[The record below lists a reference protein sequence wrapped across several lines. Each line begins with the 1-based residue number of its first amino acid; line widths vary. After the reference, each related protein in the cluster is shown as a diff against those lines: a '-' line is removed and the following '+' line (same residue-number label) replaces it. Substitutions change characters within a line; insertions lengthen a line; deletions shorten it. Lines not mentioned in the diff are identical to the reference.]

1 MLLLSFGCLCY
12 VSLPRGAVVRSVIV
26 AFSGHTHMRLRS
38 SEPMVKCE
46 LLRWL
51 GVRQQLHQGTF
62 PPKLLVAFSP
72 GIILIWPFSTNV
84 HMVPVSYIHVPRS
97 HRLK

>member
-1 MLLLSFGCLCY
+1 M
-12 VSLPRGAVVRSVIV
+12 VRSVIV
-26 AFSGHTHMRLRS
+26 AFSGYTHMRLRS
-38 SEPMVKCE
+38 PEPLAKCE

-62 PPKLLVAFSP
+62 LPKLLVAFSP

-84 HMVPVSYIHVPRS
+84 HMVQVSCIHVSRS

>member
-1 MLLLSFGCLCY
+1 MFLLSFGRLCY

-38 SEPMVKCE
+38 SEAMAKCE
-46 LLRWL
+46 RWF
-51 GVRQQLHQGTF
+51 GVRQQLHQGTL
-62 PPKLLVAFSP
+62 PPNLLVAFSP
-72 GIILIWPFSTNV
+72 GIILIWPSSTNV
-84 HMVPVSYIHVPRS
+84 HMVPVSCIHVSRS